1 MVMRIGSNLN
11 SLMVQG
17 RLARASDSVTKISER
32 LSSGTRIARASDD
45 AAGLAISSSLKAQTR
60 LAGQSVRNLNDGISA
75 LSIAEGALDALGTI
89 LARIEEL
96 SVQAMNGASND
107 TQRAVMQKEVTE
119 LQSEWN
125 RIVSSTTFNGK
136 QLLTGSGSRMVL
148 QGGTGVAGALG
159 VQIGEAVLDNG
170 VENAAGYVSRVST
183 ASSGVQGNGGSYVTA
198 ISADGRYV
206 AFHSYASNLV
216 SGDTNATLDA
226 FIKDTVTGVTTR
238 VSTDSSGLQGNS
250 QSTVSA
256 ISADGRYVAFTS
268 FASNLVS
275 GDTNGAFDAFIK
287 DTITGLTTRVS
298 TNSSGVQ
305 GNASSSVTAISAD
318 GRYVAFNS
326 VASNLVS
333 GDTNLGYD
341 AFIKD
346 TLTGIT
352 TRVSTNSSGGEGD
365 NDSYVAAISA
375 DGRYVAVTSHASNLV
390 SGDTNG
396 VSDAFIKDTVTG
408 MTRRVST
415 NSSGGEGDSDSY
427 AIAISADGRYVAFT
441 SYASNL
447 VSGDTNGSGDAFIK
461 DTVTGIT
468 TRVST
473 ISSGGEGD
481 SDSYV
486 IAISA
491 DGRYVAFTSDA
502 SNLVSGDTNGSSDA
516 FIKDTVTGITTRVS
530 TNSSGGEADYASYVA
545 AISADGRYVALS
557 SDASTLVGGDTNG
570 TGDSFVKDLTKA
582 GIQTLS
588 GMVVNNKVSAGVS
601 LNLIQGYRSELISHR
616 ANLGASMSR
625 IESFVSAVG
634 DARLTTSEAVS
645 RITDADIAQESAS
658 LTASTIRQQI
668 GASLLSQADKEPELI
683 LQLLRVL

>member
-1 MVMRIGSNLN
+1 M
-11 SLMVQG
+11 
-17 RLARASDSVTKISER
+17 
-32 LSSGTRIARASDD
+32 RIARASDD

-96 SVQAMNGASND
+96 SVQAMNGASSN

-238 VSTDSSGLQGNS
+238 VSTDSSGTQGNS
-250 QSTVSA
+250 QSTVS
-256 ISADGRYVAFTS
+256 
-268 FASNLVS
+268 
-275 GDTNGAFDAFIK
+275 
-287 DTITGLTTRVS
+287 
-298 TNSSGVQ
+298 
-305 GNASSSVTAISAD
+305 
-318 GRYVAFNS
+318 
-326 VASNLVS
+326 
-333 GDTNLGYD
+333 
-341 AFIKD
+341 
-346 TLTGIT
+346 
-352 TRVSTNSSGGEGD
+352 
-365 NDSYVAAISA
+365 
-375 DGRYVAVTSHASNLV
+375 
-390 SGDTNG
+390 
-396 VSDAFIKDTVTG
+396 
-408 MTRRVST
+408 
-415 NSSGGEGDSDSY
+415 
-427 AIAISADGRYVAFT
+427 AISADGRYVAFT

-447 VSGDTNGSGDAFIK
+447 VSGDTNGAIDAFIK
-461 DTVTGIT
+461 DTITGLT

-473 ISSGGEGD
+473 ISSGGEAG
-481 SDSYV
+481 
-486 IAISA
+486 
-491 DGRYVAFTSDA
+491 GA
-502 SNLVSGDTNGSSDA
+502 S
-516 FIKDTVTGITTRVS
+516 VT
-530 TNSSGGEADYASYVA
+530 
-545 AISADGRYVALS
+545 AISADGRYVALN
-557 SDASTLVGGDTNG
+557 SDASTLVSGDTNG
-570 TGDSFVKDLTKA
+570 AGDSFVKDLTKA

-588 GMVVNNKVSAGVS
+588 GMVVSNKVSAGIS
-601 LNLIQGYRSELISHR
+601 LNLIQRYRSELISHR
-616 ANLGASMSR
+616 ANLGASMNR

-634 DARLTTSEAVS
+634 GARLTTSEAVS

-658 LTASTIRQQI
+658 LTAATIRQQV
-668 GASLLSQADKEPELI
+668 GTSLLSQADKEPELI
-683 LQLLRVL
+683 LQLLRNL